1 MMMVTTLML
10 MATTMKQR
18 KLKAMPTKR
27 PVLQVHPCGDTGL
40 VNRMLS
46 GYITAWSVTAP
57 YLEPRF
63 CPVRQV
69 VMGLPLRLT
78 GVETCGPNRSLCGD
92 KFRNSGASMICCKTY
107 DKTQAFEIKKAAKRF
122 KSALQPF

>member
-1 MMMVTTLML
+1 MVTTLML
-10 MATTMKQR
+10 MATTMTRR

-27 PVLQVHPCGDTGL
+27 PLLRVHPYGDTGL

-46 GYITAWSVTAP
+46 GYITVWSVTAP
-57 YLEPRF
+57 YSELRF

-69 VMGLPLRLT
+69 VTGLPLRLT
-78 GVETCGPNRSLCGD
+78 GVETCGPNRALCGD
-92 KFRNSGASMICCKTY
+92 KFRNSGVSMTCCKTY
-107 DKTQAFEIKKAAKRF
+107 YKTQEFEIKKAVKRF